1 MSCLWGPLTSLLPQG
16 MGGKW
21 KLSQHLPTGALS
33 PPRLRHHS
41 GDGRAAALVP
51 ASILPM
57 LSSASSVHY
66 IIFCLEGWVGA
77 GGLGSEETFA
87 TFLHSFS
94 APSTPISL
102 EKTLLKQVRRGG
114 AGRGNTEGIWRGDDS
129 PLEKWSENT
138 HTHLPQT
145 KLSRK
150 RGKGMGRGG
159 GFGGKRRKSP
169 WSGNFKHRSEC
180 RFLKTFSMWVQV
192 GYLT

>member
-1 MSCLWGPLTSLLPQG
+1 MSCLWGPPTSLLPQG
-16 MGGKW
+16 IGGKW

-77 GGLGSEETFA
+77 GGLRSEETFA

-102 EKTLLKQVRRGG
+102 EKTLLKGVRRGG
-114 AGRGNTEGIWRGDDS
+114 AGRWTQRESGEVMIVLWKNDQR
-129 PLEKWSENT
+129 T
-138 HTHLPQT
+138 HTPICPKQ
-145 KLSRK
+145 SYSE
-150 RGKGMGRGG
+150 RGG
-159 GFGGKRRKSP
+159 KAWGGVAGLGEREERVLGQETS
-169 WSGNFKHRSEC
+169 STDLNVDF
-180 RFLKTFSMWVQV
+180 
-192 GYLT
+192 